1 MSDKSIVA
9 AGFAAILLGTMAA
22 DSALAQGRGR
32 GGDQSSAPPAS
43 TTVVVQF
50 GFGIRD
56 RETITTYYTKRAS
69 SLPPGL
75 AKRGGGLPPGL
86 EKQLQRNGTLPPGLR
101 KQVQP
106 VPLAL
111 ERQLSRLPVGYRRA
125 IVGAHIIVYKPD
137 SHVIVDVMLNVVR

>member
-32 GGDQSSAPPAS
+32 GRDQSAPPAS

-50 GFGIRD
+50 GFGTRD
-56 RETITTYYTKRAS
+56 REIITTYYTKRTS
-69 SLPPGL
+69 GLPPGL
-75 AKRGGGLPPGL
+75 AKREGGLPPGL

-111 ERQLSRLPVGYRRA
+111 ERQLSRLPVGYRRG
-125 IVGAHIIVYKPD
+125 IVDMHIIVYKPE
-137 SHVIVDVMLNVVR
+137 SYVIVDVMLNVVR